1 MKLEVFKVD
10 DGCTYWIAATS
21 VRGALEQYW
30 EALAASGSD
39 DPEESLTV
47 DRVTE
52 VRARSVKIRDEI
64 GDREISAWALAE
76 ESETP
81 TLLGC
86 SEW

>member
-1 MKLEVFKVD
+1 MKLQVFEVD

-21 VRGALEQYW
+21 VRSALEQYW
-30 EALAASGSD
+30 CTLAASGSS

-47 DRVTE
+47 DLVTE
-52 VRARSVKIRDEI
+52 ARAKSVKIRDEI
-64 GDREISAWALAE
+64 GDREISAWALAAE
-76 ESETP
+76 AEAP